1 MKAFSIYLLSRDL
14 EFTKILKTAHRLV
27 LENHGTRDFLKNFPN
42 SASPQIL
49 RPPLIDVAAMT
60 SCENNPYYTQFYF
73 RWPSIEKTEMYFVFF
88 FPRCNF
94 FHGPQSKRPGIWSC
108 ACGQRFPFWIRLGAL
123 PRWVDDRF
131 SLCVFSIRLYNN
143 HLVKDNKPFRLVCF
157 CPRFRLR
164 NVFQ

>member
-73 RWPSIEKTEMYFVFF
+73 R
-88 FPRCNF
+88 
-94 FHGPQSKRPGIWSC
+94 
-108 ACGQRFPFWIRLGAL
+108 
-123 PRWVDDRF
+123 
-131 SLCVFSIRLYNN
+131 
-143 HLVKDNKPFRLVCF
+143 
-157 CPRFRLR
+157 
-164 NVFQ
+164 